1 MIFPL
6 TNSDQDSQ
14 TGDNFGVT
22 AARGIYL
29 QQYYKVA
36 PKYLKILNNIKN
48 FNHEIGNM
56 QMLEMW
62 KYSRIV
68 RLHYKLPPKYRK
80 YASIKQCNNVRNFYR
95 EKQNKTLIPI

>member
-36 PKYLKILNNIKN
+36 PKYLKILNNIKTLTKRLEICKCQKCGNIVELCDYIIN
-48 FNHEIGNM
+48 FHQNIGNM
-56 QMLEMW
+56 QQLNNATMSEIFTE
-62 KYSRIV
+62 KSKI
-68 RLHYKLPPKYRK
+68 KL
-80 YASIKQCNNVRNFYR
+80 
-95 EKQNKTLIPI
+95 

>member
-48 FNHEIGNM
+48 LNQEIGNM
-56 QMLEMW
+56 QMLKMW
-62 KYSRIV
+62 KY
-68 RLHYKLPPKYRK
+68 YKLMVEL
-80 YASIKQCNNVRNFYR
+80 CNNLDCVI
-95 EKQNKTLIPI
+95 TL